1 MPSHARAPSPPPA
14 PQHDAVPHPAASA
27 PRPSGHVIIPRWDD
41 LLYALETKRA
51 MLAGHYQHARV
62 LVLNADTLE
71 VGFPEE
77 AHMSGELA
85 REPGAQAAMRDFL
98 REQVGRPMNLS
109 VKLLSAAESAQAPAR
124 SLIESSREKAA
135 EERRKRETE
144 AREHPVTKLV
154 LETFGAQI
162 KEIKTDV

>member
-1 MPSHARAPSPPPA
+1 MLR
-14 PQHDAVPHPAASA
+14 
-27 PRPSGHVIIPRWDD
+27 
-41 LLYALETKRA
+41 ALESKRP

-62 LVLNADTLE
+62 LAMTPDALE

-85 REPGAQAAMRDFL
+85 REPDAMNAMKAFL
-98 REQVGRPMNLS
+98 RDHFNRPVNLS
-109 VKLLSAAESAQAPAR
+109 IKLLSAAESAQAPAR
-124 SLIESSREKAA
+124 SLHEATREKAM

-144 AREHPVTKLV
+144 AREHPATKLV

>member
-1 MPSHARAPSPPPA
+1 
-14 PQHDAVPHPAASA
+14 
-27 PRPSGHVIIPRWDD
+27 
-41 LLYALETKRA
+41 

-62 LVLNADTLE
+62 LAFTADLLE

-85 REPGAQAAMRDFL
+85 REPEQMAVMKQFL
-98 REQVGRPMNLS
+98 RDHLGRPMNLA
-109 VKLLSAAESAQAPAR
+109 VKLLTAVESAQAPAR
-124 SLIESSREKAA
+124 SAVETTRERAA